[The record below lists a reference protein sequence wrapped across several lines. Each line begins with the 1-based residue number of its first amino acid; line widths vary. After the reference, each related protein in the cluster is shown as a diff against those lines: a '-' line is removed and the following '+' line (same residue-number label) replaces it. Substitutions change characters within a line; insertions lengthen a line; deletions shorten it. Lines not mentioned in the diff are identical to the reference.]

1 VLGLSLTFKSGL
13 GLCLGLVGAWLLSR
27 YMTSLLFEVKPTDP
41 LVYAVVA
48 LLLLLVA
55 ALASYL
61 PALRAAKINPLDAL
75 RIE

>member
-1 VLGLSLTFKSGL
+1 M
-13 GLCLGLVGAWLLSR
+13 VGAWLLSR

>member
-1 VLGLSLTFKSGL
+1 
-13 GLCLGLVGAWLLSR
+13 
-27 YMTSLLFEVKPTDP
+27 MTSLLFEVKPTDP